1 MNPFA
6 KKGKN
11 GGKARFTTAPKKGKG
26 KVQRTGQ
33 GLGGTM
39 EFLTKKKPEQD
50 TKPPTKRALSPTSA
64 ARNRRLEGVKL

>member
-1 MNPFA
+1 MA
-6 KKGKN
+6 KKKE
-11 GGKARFTTAPKKGKG
+11 KPRFTSVPKKGKG

-50 TKPPTKRALSPTSA
+50 TKPPTKRALAPTSA